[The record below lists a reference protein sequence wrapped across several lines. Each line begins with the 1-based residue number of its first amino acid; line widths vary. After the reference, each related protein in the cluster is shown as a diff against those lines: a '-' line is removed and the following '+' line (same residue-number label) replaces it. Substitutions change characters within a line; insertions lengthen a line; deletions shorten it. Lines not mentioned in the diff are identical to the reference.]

1 MASASITRLRIRKL
15 RFLPG
20 FLFHTLR
27 CQRQLRRSPGFL
39 GGYTAT
45 GPRRTFWTVT
55 LWRDEAAMHAFRR
68 TGAHL
73 KAMPKLLDWCDEASV
88 ATLGDAGNTLPTPG
102 EAARR
107 LEAEGRLSKV
117 RNPSAEHV
125 AGRLWPDQTVPRAGP
140 AMGPLQTSA
149 E

>member
-1 MASASITRLRIRKL
+1 MASVSITRLRIRRL

-27 CQRQLRRSPGFL
+27 STGQLKRSPGFL
-39 GGYTAT
+39 GGYTAS

-55 LWRDEAAMHAFRR
+55 VWTDEAAMRAFRR

-88 ATLGDAGNTLPTPG
+88 ATLADMDTAPLSPA
-102 EAARR
+102 EAAGR
-107 LEAEGRLSKV
+107 LESGGRISKV
-117 RNPSAEHV
+117 RNPSFDQT
-125 AGRLWPDQTVPRAGP
+125 AGRLWPDNAVPRIGMRIRP
-140 AMGPLQTSA
+140 QRRA

>member
-1 MASASITRLRIRKL
+1 MPSTSVTRLRIRKL
-15 RFLPG
+15 RFVPA

-27 CQRQLRRSPGFL
+27 STQQLRRSPGFL

-55 LWRDEAAMHAFRR
+55 AWADAEAMRAFRR

-88 ATLGDAGNTLPTPG
+88 ATLADTGIEPLDPAQA
-102 EAARR
+102 AAR
-107 LEAEGRLSKV
+107 LQAEGRLSKV
-117 RNPSAEHV
+117 RHPSADQL
-125 AGRLWPDQTVPRAGP
+125 AGRLWPDGAVPRRGQQLRP
-140 AMGPLQTSA
+140 RSA
-149 E
+149 APG